1 MTVLNDNQSVKDVL
15 VDNEEVFFELVSS
28 DIWLQVIFQM
38 KEQDDIIT
46 CGVTEFKMDKSDT
59 LDCLKKKV

>member
-1 MTVLNDNQSVKDVL
+1 ML

-38 KEQDDIIT
+38 KEADDIFT
-46 CGVTEFKMDKSDT
+46 CGVTEFKIDKLDT
-59 LDCLKKKV
+59 LDVLKKKV